1 MASVEPVELEAP
13 RVETS
18 RGWGMGRD
26 RPNESGLKATA
37 DHHILNVSGFS
48 ITTEPKWHQTLYK
61 PGLW

>member
-1 MASVEPVELEAP
+1 MASVEP
-13 RVETS
+13 ETPKAWSS

-48 ITTEPKWHQTLYK
+48 ITTDTK
-61 PGLW
+61 